1 MSQNNALSVKVQNI
15 LNKFIDNNRYNK
27 VISRTDIMK
36 YVIVSLYAQ
45 MPDAKEELV
54 APFRSCVHDL
64 HNYFTQEEIDAI
76 MPECSKAI
84 MYCLRFSEK
93 MGRMN
98 FDDDSELAE
107 EKLSEDAP
115 LNIYKTPE
123 CVIDLCMRLSGSRR
137 AGEKVYMPYS
147 DFADYPLYCPEAEYR
162 IESEDCSCGDEEPY
176 GSYTNAYAQLLLD
189 SQGVNPTVVYGDCS
203 IKSYAGM
210 GLNSIDYIFACNP
223 TLNQK
228 CHNTLSVVD
237 GMWNSPQQV
246 GSFELG
252 QNISLWLLCLKPG
265 GSLDVV
271 LPQSY
276 FQEKGLWQAL
286 KALFESQKMELNAT
300 FITLRGSLF
309 DCDCGDMFLLHIEKD
324 KGNVGMIRL
333 INATGAESYKK
344 SSRIDE
350 WIKKFEESG
359 YDESIMCTYPSIIEP
374 NEYQNGWLDVDHLMD
389 IVNQEV
395 CDAKFEER
403 MHYTK
408 FFGEGERAP
417 HQHLIDKKLP
427 ELAQGQKYITLKEL
441 VTVES
446 AVVEEECMMRVMGDE
461 TLSSEYMNCNVN
473 TESLQKK
480 KLNEQ
485 SQYVVPIT
493 HRYVGKDCLVAGLVV
508 RYFGVE
514 LKVGRFDNVKEPIAF
529 KENIIAFS
537 LKSKA
542 VTEDYLLRE
551 LVKGYCS
558 IQARMLAFWNDED
571 FVIAPEDFLN
581 IKIAVPS
588 LEEQERQCKEDARAN
603 LREAGRKLLQTADE
617 FNRDVHMKKHAIGQ
631 TVFNLKNWWDMLQKV
646 RKEGGGIVDDT
657 TEIGKVHK
665 IRVSEIYDNIQT
677 TMEKLNMQ
685 VDRFW
690 IADKYTSEDLSLTA
704 FIKEYVKEHQNAL
717 FTYEMAFPNGNIP
730 QVSFSKDALAMVF
743 DNIISNA
750 CSHGFDN
757 QASADNNIVRIS
769 IDTSNGRPCVVVA
782 NNGKPFH
789 DKLTVEDVFTY
800 GRSSKNGQKHY
811 GIGGYEVWQ
820 LMKKFGG
827 DAEFVSSPDEK
838 FTVSYRLTFNDI
850 SNK

>member
-1 MSQNNALSVKVQNI
+1 MSQNNALSAKVQNI

-27 VISRTDIMK
+27 AISRTDIMK
-36 YVIVSLYAQ
+36 HVIVSLYAQ
-45 MPDAKEELV
+45 MPGAKEELV
-54 APFRSCVHDL
+54 APFRYCVHDL
-64 HNYFTQEEIDAI
+64 HSYFTQEEIDAI
-76 MPECSKAI
+76 MQECSKAI
-84 MYCLRFSEK
+84 MYCLRFSGK
-93 MGRMN
+93 MGRMR
-98 FDDDSELAE
+98 FDDNSELAE
-107 EKLSEDAP
+107 EILSYDVP

-123 CVIDLCMRLSGSRR
+123 CVIDLCTRLSGSRH

-162 IESEDCSCGDEEPY
+162 IECEDCSVGDEEPY

-203 IKSYAGM
+203 IKSYAGIGM
-210 GLNSIDYIFACNP
+210 NSIDYIFACNP

-228 CHNTLSVVD
+228 CHNTLSVVA

-252 QNISLWLLCLKPG
+252 QNIAIWLLCLKPG

-276 FQEKGLWQAL
+276 FQEKGMWQAL

-333 INATGAESYKK
+333 INATGSVFYKK
-344 SSRIDE
+344 SSKMGE
-350 WIKKFEESG
+350 WR
-359 YDESIMCTYPSIIEP
+359 
-374 NEYQNGWLDVDHLMD
+374 WLDVDHLMD
-389 IVNQEV
+389 IINQDV
-395 CDAKFEER
+395 CDAKFDER
-403 MHYTK
+403 MQYTK
-408 FFGEGERAP
+408 FFDEGEHAP
-417 HQHLIDKKLP
+417 HQYLIDKKLP
-427 ELAQGQKYITLKEL
+427 ELSQDEKYVTLREL
-441 VTVES
+441 VTIES
-446 AVVEEECMMRVMGDE
+446 AVVEEECVMRVMDDE

-493 HRYVGKDCLVAGLVV
+493 HRYVSKDCLVVGLVV
-508 RYFGVE
+508 GYFGAS
-514 LKVGRFDNVKEPIAF
+514 LKVGRFDDVKEPIAF

-558 IQARMLAFWNDED
+558 IQARMLAFGNGED
-571 FVIAPEDFLN
+571 FVIEPEDFLD
-581 IKIAVPS
+581 IKIVVPS

-603 LREAGRKLLQTADE
+603 LKEADRKALQTAEE
-617 FNRDVHMKKHAIGQ
+617 FSRDVHMKKHAIGQ
-631 TVFNLKNWWDMLQKV
+631 TVFNLKNWWDMLRKV
-646 RKEGGGIVDDT
+646 RREGGGIVDDAM
-657 TEIGKVHK
+657 EVGKAHK

-677 TMEKLNMQ
+677 TMEKLNVQ

-690 IADKYTSEDLSLTA
+690 IADKYTSDDLSLTA
-704 FIKEYVKEHQNAL
+704 FIKEYVKEHQNTL

-743 DNIISNA
+743 DNIINNA

-757 QASADNNIVRIS
+757 QTSAGNIVRIS

-820 LMKKFGG
+820 IMREFGG
-827 DAEFVSSPDEK
+827 DAEFVSSPNEK
-838 FTVSYRLTFNDI
+838 FPVSYRLTFNDI